1 MHHADQQ
8 QDATYNFSNNPIPLQ
23 SDQTNKQN
31 TNYAYQDINAPFWD
45 NITPVQDIQVNP
57 ESNTKSQKR
66 RKKKEYTFI
75 TYMAADNDLARYAR
89 QNLNQQA
96 AVGSTE
102 YINVLVH
109 LDTRVPGNRKVTKRF
124 YIEKNKYIPQ
134 GPDRKMDSGNPETL
148 IDCCRWA
155 IKNFPAKKYVLV
167 LWDHGSGTIDIN
179 RPRSINTSELF
190 VFNPETNLIELDRSI
205 PFLYFLELQLQQEL
219 DCDPGR
225 GICFDDSTG
234 NYITN
239 QNLEYAL
246 KTICTKYLHGKKF
259 SIIAFDA
266 CLMSMIEIANIT
278 KDYTDIVVASQEV
291 EYAPGWRYDLV
302 LSPFVHQNLDQYAFA
317 QHMVNSYELAYSKI
331 SHDYTLSALN
341 MHTIQLL
348 EDSIDQVARL
358 LIECLKYQHKTSVKN
373 AIKTSRHKLLCTHFD
388 EPSYVDLHH
397 LLCNIRDNISKFTLK
412 KGYQHLPAK
421 LKKGI
426 KRTLTFLED
435 SIIANTTGKNL
446 KQARGISIYF
456 PERRIHSSYP
466 KTNFAKTNSWSVFIH
481 YYLTH

>member
-1 MHHADQQ
+1 MNKCRIKNILLGVLLLMPIIHHAEQQ
-8 QDATYNFSNNPIPLQ
+8 QAKAYNFSENPIPFQ
-23 SDQTNKQN
+23 PKKIDE
-31 TNYAYQDINAPFWD
+31 IP
-45 NITPVQDIQVNP
+45 QVNL
-57 ESNTKSQKR
+57 EINTKSPR

-75 TYMAADNDLARYAR
+75 TYMSADNDLARYAR
-89 QNLNQQA
+89 QNLSQQA
-96 AVGSTE
+96 AICSTK
-102 YINVLVH
+102 YVNVVVH
-109 LDTRVPGNRKVTKRF
+109 LDTKVPGNKKVTKRF
-124 YIEKNKYIPQ
+124 YIEKNQYIPH
-134 GPDRKMDSGNPETL
+134 GPDLKMDSGNPETL

-155 IKNFPAKKYVLV
+155 IKNFPAKKYVLI

-179 RPRSINTSELF
+179 RPRSIDTSDLF

-219 DCDPGR
+219 ER
-225 GICFDDSTG
+225 GVCFDDTTG
-234 NYITN
+234 NYLTN

-246 KTICTKYLHGKKF
+246 KTICTEYLHGKKF

-302 LSPFVHQNLDQYAFA
+302 LSPLVHQNLDQYAFA
-317 QHMVNSYELAYSKI
+317 QHMVHAYEMAYSKI
-331 SHDYTLSALN
+331 SHDYTLSALD

-348 EDSIDQVARL
+348 EDSVDHVAQL
-358 LIECLKYQHKTSVKN
+358 LIECLQHQHKVTVKN

-388 EPSYVDLHH
+388 EPSYIDLHH
-397 LLCNIRDNISKFTLK
+397 LLCNIQDNISKFKLK
-412 KGYQHLPAK
+412 KGYQELTGK

-426 KRTLTFLED
+426 KRTLTILEK
-435 SIIANTTGKNL
+435 SIIANATGKNL
-446 KQARGISIYF
+446 TKAGGISIYF

-466 KTNFAKTNSWSVFIH
+466 KTNFAQTNAWSVFIH